1 MVKLQRVVDEIQLES
16 YENDDRVRLQRVV
29 DEMQLASNENGA

>member
-1 MVKLQRVVDEIQLES
+1 MVKLQRVVDEMQIES

>member
-29 DEMQLASNENGA
+29 DEIQLASNENGA

>member
-1 MVKLQRVVDEIQLES
+1 MVKLQRVVDEMQIES

-29 DEMQLASNENGA
+29 DEIQLASNENGA